1 MLDHL
6 FEPLALGPAEI
17 RNRIVSTSHQT
28 NLVRDHL
35 PTPEFVAYHEARA
48 RGGVGLIVLEA
59 TAIHESGLL
68 HPHSL
73 AGYRDEIVD
82 GYRQVA
88 SAVRQH
94 GTRLFVQLFHGGR
107 EQIASAPRPPAL
119 APSAIPSQ
127 RFGTEPR
134 AMREAEIDSIVAGY
148 GRGAELAAAAG
159 LDGVEISAAHNYLVA
174 QFFTPSLNRRNDR
187 WAAGPGFLLA
197 VVEAVR
203 RAAPGIALGVRLS
216 ADSVA
221 AQGVAAELAGR
232 IDYLSLAMGESSTY
246 RGSTGIAPPA
256 PTPENA
262 IETLTES
269 FRVGPP
275 IIATTRIVDPAEA
288 DRLIAERRADAVGM
302 TRALITDPDLPR
314 KAAGGQA
321 AEIFRCIG
329 CNACIAHYHAGT
341 PIGCSQNP
349 RTGRELTLP
358 RVQPASRR
366 RRVVIVGAGPAGL
379 AAALEARGAQHEV
392 VLLERERSG
401 RRPDGAR
408 RRCAGPC
415 RDRPRPR
422 RELRAPSRRD
432 RPEDGRRA

>member
-17 RNRIVSTSHQT
+17 ANRIVSTSHQT

-82 GYRQVA
+82 GYRRVA
-88 SAVRQH
+88 AAVRPH

-134 AMREAEIDSIVAGY
+134 AMREVEIESIVAGY
-148 GRGAELAAAAG
+148 ARGAELAAAAG

-203 RAAPGIALGVRLS
+203 RPLRESRSASGSRPTPSRPRALRPS
-216 ADSVA
+216 WRA
-221 AQGVAAELAGR
+221 
-232 IDYLSLAMGESSTY
+232 
-246 RGSTGIAPPA
+246 GST
-256 PTPENA
+256 T
-262 IETLTES
+262 
-269 FRVGPP
+269 
-275 IIATTRIVDPAEA
+275 
-288 DRLIAERRADAVGM
+288 
-302 TRALITDPDLPR
+302 
-314 KAAGGQA
+314 
-321 AEIFRCIG
+321 
-329 CNACIAHYHAGT
+329 
-341 PIGCSQNP
+341 
-349 RTGRELTLP
+349 
-358 RVQPASRR
+358 
-366 RRVVIVGAGPAGL
+366 
-379 AAALEARGAQHEV
+379 
-392 VLLERERSG
+392 
-401 RRPDGAR
+401 
-408 RRCAGPC
+408 
-415 RDRPRPR
+415 
-422 RELRAPSRRD
+422 
-432 RPEDGRRA
+432 